1 MVEKCNCGL
10 CMEVRE
16 QKRNARRQEIIDSLA
31 LVVFGAV
38 VALAGATMFFH
49 YFILPNLNI

>member
-1 MVEKCNCGL
+1 
-10 CMEVRE
+10 MEVRE